1 MYVFELGIE
10 AIEPSWES
18 NEVTGVASVY
28 LSMEFDAAAFSWNYL
43 RFCPTLVIRPRE
55 RIVCSTGSD
64 TIVSAIFIA
73 PYSEPT
79 VTCVRVFVAI

>member
-1 MYVFELGIE
+1 MRVFELGIE

-18 NEVTGVASVY
+18 KEVTGVASVY
-28 LSMEFDAAAFSWNYL
+28 LSMEFDVIWNYL
-43 RFCPTLVIRPRE
+43 RFCPTLVIKPRG

-64 TIVSAIFIA
+64 TIVSGIFIA

-79 VTCVRVFVAI
+79 VTCVRVFVTI